1 MKLYSITFL
10 FILSIVSAGSCN
22 QKSSEQRRAR
32 QQRQQ
37 VQKITTLHLPVSGD
51 RYVAGQEIPVHIGA
65 PDTLKIDSVELFLR
79 GQLEAVY
86 DGRDTVALPTAGL
99 HPGKAGVRARLHF
112 DNGSSETH
120 SAQLELH
127 SDIEP
132 VQYSYRVVNS
142 YPHDVGAYTQ
152 GLLFY
157 DGWLYEG
164 TGNYNQS
171 SVRKV
176 RLSNGEVIQSRNNA
190 SNIFGEG
197 ITIFDGKLYQLTY
210 KSQVC
215 FVYDLNTFEEI
226 KKFYYQNKEGWGLTN
241 TEDELIMSD
250 GTNIIYFIDP
260 SMFTVERQIE
270 VYNNEG
276 PVKDLNELEFI
287 DGKIYANRYYTDEI
301 VIIDPETGKEE
312 GRVDMKGILSV
323 KDRKPSTN
331 VLNGIAW
338 DPMEERLFVTGK
350 YWPKLFEIEL
360 APITNSSE

>member
-1 MKLYSITFL
+1 MEGIRWRSQQPDCIPVKPAFGPGS
-10 FILSIVSAGSCN
+10 ILS
-22 QKSSEQRRAR
+22 
-32 QQRQQ
+32 
-37 VQKITTLHLPVSGD
+37 
-51 RYVAGQEIPVHIGA
+51 
-65 PDTLKIDSVELFLR
+65 
-79 GQLEAVY
+79 
-86 DGRDTVALPTAGL
+86 
-99 HPGKAGVRARLHF
+99 
-112 DNGSSETH
+112 GSSETH
-120 SAQLELH
+120 SVQLELL

-132 VQYSYRVVNS
+132 IQYSYRVMNS

-152 GLLFY
+152 GLIDY

-197 ITIFDGKLYQLTY
+197 ITIFEGKLYQLTY

-215 FVYDLNTFEEI
+215 FVYDLNTFEET

-250 GTNIIYFIDP
+250 GTNVIYFIDP
-260 SMFTVERQIE
+260 SMFTVKRQIE

-276 PVKDLNELEFI
+276 PVKDLNELEYI
-287 DGKIYANRYYTDEI
+287 NGKIYANRYYTDEI

-312 GRVDMKGILSV
+312 GRVI
-323 KDRKPSTN
+323 
-331 VLNGIAW
+331 
-338 DPMEERLFVTGK
+338 
-350 YWPKLFEIEL
+350 
-360 APITNSSE
+360 

>member
-22 QKSSEQRRAR
+22 QKGSEPGRTR

-37 VQKITTLHLPVSGD
+37 TQKITTLQLPVSGD
-51 RYVAGQEIPVHIGA
+51 RFVAGQEIPVHIGA
-65 PDTLKIDSVELFLR
+65 PDTLKIDSVELFL
-79 GQLEAVY
+79 GGHLTVVY
-86 DGRDTVALPTAGL
+86 DGKDTAALSTTGMN
-99 HPGKAGVRARLHF
+99 PGKTGVRARLF
-112 DNGSSETH
+112 FEGGSSESH
-120 SAQLELH
+120 SVQVELL

-132 VQYSYRVVNS
+132 VKYSYRVIS
-142 YPHDVGAYTQ
+142 TYPHDVGAYTQ
-152 GLLFY
+152 GLMYY

-210 KSQVC
+210 KSQIC

-241 TEDELIMSD
+241 SEDELIMSD

-260 SMFTVERQIE
+260 AMFTVKRQIE

-276 PVKDLNELEFI
+276 PVADLNELEYI
-287 DGKIYANRYYTDEI
+287 NGKIFANRFYTDEI
-301 VIIDPETGKEE
+301 VIIDPQTGKEE

-338 DPMEERLFVTGK
+338 DPIEERLFVTGK

-360 APITNSSE
+360 VQLAE

>member
-22 QKSSEQRRAR
+22 QKGSEPGRTR

-37 VQKITTLHLPVSGD
+37 TQKITTLQLPVSGD
-51 RYVAGQEIPVHIGA
+51 RFVAGQEIPVLIGA
-65 PDTLKIDSVELFLR
+65 PDTLKIDSVELFLHGR
-79 GQLEAVY
+79 LAVVY
-86 DGRDTVALPTAGL
+86 DGADTAVVSTAGMN
-99 HPGKAGVRARLHF
+99 PGKTGVRARLHF
-112 DNGSSETH
+112 EGGSSETH
-120 SAQLELH
+120 SVQVELL

-132 VQYSYRVVNS
+132 KKYRYRVINS
-142 YPHDVGAYTQ
+142 FPHDVGAYTQ
-152 GLLFY
+152 GLMYY
-157 DGWLYEG
+157 DGWIYEG

-210 KSQVC
+210 KSQIC

-241 TEDELIMSD
+241 SEDELIMSD

-260 SMFTVERQIE
+260 AMFTVKRQIE

-276 PVKDLNELEFI
+276 PVADLNELEYI
-287 DGKIYANRYYTDEI
+287 NGKIFANRFYTDEI
-301 VIIDPETGKEE
+301 VIIDPQTGKEE

-338 DPMEERLFVTGK
+338 DPIEERLFVTGK

-360 APITNSSE
+360 VPIQDQ